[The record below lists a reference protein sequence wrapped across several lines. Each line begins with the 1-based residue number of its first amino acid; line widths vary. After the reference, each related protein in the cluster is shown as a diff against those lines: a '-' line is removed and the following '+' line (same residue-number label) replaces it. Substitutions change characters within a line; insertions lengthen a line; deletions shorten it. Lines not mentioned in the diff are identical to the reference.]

1 VRGASSSGTL
11 LRKANISS
19 CLNHTEGGVDLG
31 LVHPVNVSR
40 GLRTRNLFSLPEPA
54 FQIPLPVNM
63 AIRSQP
69 RLGA

>member
-11 LRKANISS
+11 LRKTNIFS

-40 GLRTRNLFSLPEPA
+40 GLRIRNLFSLPEPA
-54 FQIPLPVNM
+54 ALPVNM